1 MSLHDI
7 FTAAAPILTRPGRH
21 EVDSARMDL
30 IALALGL
37 IFFALMLALLEGI
50 DRI

>member
-1 MSLHDI
+1 M
-7 FTAAAPILTRPGRH
+7 AARPILTPPVRH
-21 EVDSARMDL
+21 GVDRERVDL